1 MSHKIL
7 QKVSKQT
14 VVALLA
20 LAMSAVSAVQ
30 AAPVALKRSP
40 QTDLSVT
47 QPVGSMG
54 RLLLPQGLLKV
65 RGQVVEVQ
73 AVPEWLFDRHTVLK
87 GKLLQANVRSGE
99 AAASPNPNT
108 SLDALVYFNDGDWLK
123 ELYRGKRTRESI
135 TLKSGEIVSGNV
147 RSVGEE
153 ALNIELIPGT
163 VKKIEL
169 ADVVTVDSPYAYR
182 INVALANVKIAPDSQ
197 DLAADGGA
205 VQFTPATVVSGK
217 FGNQLA
223 KNKTAVLPA
232 SNLPGTE
239 GGITRNKIAAMVAAD
254 TVNTLAPLVAI
265 PIVVPLGERS
275 AIRGLNSFQQAD
287 FINSVLDLPPT
298 PSAIARF

>member
-1 MSHKIL
+1 MSHNIL
-7 QKVSKQT
+7 QKASKQA
-14 VVALLA
+14 VVALF
-20 LAMSAVSAVQ
+20 AMAISAASAVQ
-30 AAPVALKRSP
+30 AAPVALKHSP

-54 RLLLPQGLLKV
+54 RLLLPQGMLKV

-87 GKLLQANVRSGE
+87 GKLLQATIRSGE
-99 AAASPNPNT
+99 AAANPNT

-153 ALNIELIPGT
+153 ALNIEIIPGT
-163 VKKIEL
+163 IKKIEL
-169 ADVVTVDSPYAYR
+169 GDIVGVDSPYAYR

-205 VQFTPATVVSGK
+205 VQFTPATIINGK

-223 KNKTAVLPA
+223 KNKTAILPA

-239 GGITRNKIAAMVAAD
+239 GGITRNKIASMVAAD
-254 TVNTLAPLVAI
+254 TINTLAPLIAI

-275 AIRGLNSFQQAD
+275 AIRGLNSYQQAD